1 MGITLSSVGGNRSEK
16 NEKQGAGEIVKPRLV
31 NKGHDDSGRGCCR
44 HGHARYGT
52 TTGFHIIGF
61 FVIAEPRSPV
71 LLPLLC
77 HQPFPT
83 RCKDFSPPQIRPS
96 PLLTPKMA
104 KHRPSH
110 FQEVPQATELKRS
123 RTSRLPLPL
132 STSSPRTAA
141 HTGTAA
147 LR

>member
-16 NEKQGAGEIVKPRLV
+16 EKQRAGEIVKPRLV
-31 NKGHDDSGRGCCR
+31 TKGHDDSGRGCCR

-71 LLPLLC
+71 LLPLPC

-83 RCKDFSPPQIRPS
+83 RCRDFSPHQIRPS
-96 PLLTPKMA
+96 PLLTPGTA

-123 RTSRLPLPL
+123 RTSRLPLRL

>member
-16 NEKQGAGEIVKPRLV
+16 EKQRAGEIVKPRLV
-31 NKGHDDSGRGCCR
+31 TKGHDDSGRGCCR

-77 HQPFPT
+77 HQPFPI
-83 RCKDFSPPQIRPS
+83 RCKDFSPHQIRPS
-96 PLLTPKMA
+96 PLLTPGMA

-123 RTSRLPLPL
+123 RTSRLPPPL

-141 HTGTAA
+141 HTGTVAP
-147 LR
+147 R